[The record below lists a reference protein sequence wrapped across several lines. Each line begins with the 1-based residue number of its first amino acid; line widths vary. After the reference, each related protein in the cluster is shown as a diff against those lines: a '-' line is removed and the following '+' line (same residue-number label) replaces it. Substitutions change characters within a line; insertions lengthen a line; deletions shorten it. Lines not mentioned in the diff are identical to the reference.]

1 MLRLLRPLAVLDVVA
16 PTVVTVGSVAVI
28 ALLGAIDHALGAR
41 AGLSAFYLVP
51 VVAAAWSAGRAG
63 GLVAGAAASG
73 AWLLA
78 DYRAAHSMGLAELA
92 TRNLG
97 SHTIICLGVALV
109 VSALRRSID
118 ALEAAFARERRM
130 ARHDPLTGLV
140 NGRVFREVLAVE
152 VARLVR
158 TGEPLTLAYLD
169 ADGFKAVNDSQGH
182 REGDRV
188 LCAVATTL
196 LRVQRRTDTVARLG
210 GDEFAILMPATSR
223 DDATV
228 VLAKVRAALEAAMA
242 QGGWRVSFSAGAVV
256 AMGPEALLDPPAVET
271 LIAEADAAMFAAKRR
286 GGPGAEVRLH
296 VPLAQGDLFARG

>member
-1 MLRLLRPLAVLDVVA
+1 MGGTAHGRHGPWVRRPASC
-16 PTVVTVGSVAVI
+16 VTVGSVAVI

-140 NGRVFREVLAVE
+140 DGRVFREALAVE

-169 ADGFKAVNDSQGH
+169 ADGFSAVNDSQGH

-210 GDEFAILMPATSR
+210 GDEA
-223 DDATV
+223 
-228 VLAKVRAALEAAMA
+228 
-242 QGGWRVSFSAGAVV
+242 
-256 AMGPEALLDPPAVET
+256 
-271 LIAEADAAMFAAKRR
+271 AAKRR
-286 GGPGAEVRLH
+286 SGPGAEVRLH
-296 VPLAQGDLFARG
+296 VPLAQGDLFARGRAVAIRDDAARSGVGGWRGYS